1 MGYTRRKDINKR
13 KLKKKS
19 LRRMKGGS
27 DILMSVFLMCYNEE
41 RLIEFTVNYY
51 KKQFPN
57 CIITICDNEST
68 DRSVEIATKLGCKIH
83 TYKTDGVFSETALMN
98 IRNTIWKSAPTPW
111 VIVCDMDEILTAN
124 QKDILDEQKKGTT
137 ILKTKGYEIIGDSKK
152 EDLSNVKE
160 HLDTITSAYYSVGH
174 SKKICFDRTKI
185 TDINFAGGSHTAEP
199 KGDVKY
205 SEKEYLLYHY
215 KKLGYEYYR
224 FTHQRSQPRAKK
236 AQNRGIF
243 IGHHYTLNDNIL
255 KIHTDKSQIQ
265 HLESIPALKTFYLPA
280 SAEVK
285 NSSRSS

>member
-1 MGYTRRKDINKR
+1 MYVLFRMRYTRRKKI
-13 KLKKKS
+13 
-19 LRRMKGGS
+19 KGGS
-27 DILMSVFLMCYNEE
+27 LSLMSVFLMCYNEE
-41 RLIEFTVNYY
+41 RIIDFTVNYY

-68 DRSVEIATKLGCKIH
+68 DRSVKIAKKLGCKIH

-98 IRNTIWKSAPTPW
+98 VRNNIWKTATTPW

-152 EDLSNVKE
+152 EDLSNIKLE
-160 HLDTITSAYYSVGH
+160 LDTITSGYYRDAF

-185 TDINFAGGSHTAEP
+185 TDINFAGGSHTADP

-215 KKLGYEYYR
+215 KKLGFEYYK
-224 FTHQRSQPRAKK
+224 FTHKRSEPRAKK
-236 AQNRGIF
+236 AQNRGIYTS
-243 IGHHYTLNDNIL
+243 IHYTLNDDIL
-255 KIHTDKSQIQ
+255 KTNTNKSQIQ
-265 HLESIPALKTFYLPA
+265 NLESIPALKTFYLA
-280 SAEVK
+280 QST
-285 NSSRSS
+285 R

>member
-1 MGYTRRKDINKR
+1 MYVLFRMRYTRRKKI
-13 KLKKKS
+13 
-19 LRRMKGGS
+19 KGGS
-27 DILMSVFLMCYNEE
+27 LSLMSIFLMCYNEE
-41 RLIEFTVNYY
+41 RIIDFTVNYY

-68 DRSVEIATKLGCKIH
+68 DRSVKIAKKLGCKIH

-98 IRNTIWKSAPTPW
+98 VRNNIWKTASTPW

-137 ILKTKGYEIIGDSKK
+137 ILKTKGYEIIGHSKK
-152 EDLSNVKE
+152 EDLSNIKLE
-160 HLDTITSAYYSVGH
+160 LDTITSGYYRDAF

-185 TDINFAGGSHTAEP
+185 TDTNFAGGSHTADP

-215 KKLGYEYYR
+215 KKLGYEYYK

-236 AQNRGIF
+236 AENKGIYTSS
-243 IGHHYTLNDNIL
+243 HYTLNDNVF

-265 HLESIPALKTFYLPA
+265 NLESIPALKTFYLA
-280 SAEVK
+280 
-285 NSSRSS
+285 RSTR